1 MAAFRDRLI
10 AIERQQWGAKL
21 PFKQHYG
28 FDESSSATP
37 NKAAAIIGLQSKR
50 WREKCQNYASFD

>member
-1 MAAFRDRLI
+1 M
-10 AIERQQWGAKL
+10 GAKL

-28 FDESSSATP
+28 FDGSLSATP
-37 NKAAAIIGLQSKR
+37 NKAAAIIDLQSER